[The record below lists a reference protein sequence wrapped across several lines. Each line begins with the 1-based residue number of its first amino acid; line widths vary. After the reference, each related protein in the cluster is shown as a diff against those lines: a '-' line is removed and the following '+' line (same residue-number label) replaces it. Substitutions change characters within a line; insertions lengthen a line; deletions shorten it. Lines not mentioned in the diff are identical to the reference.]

1 MSDKA
6 ESPVASDVSTP
17 AASDWL
23 AAAMPR
29 LGEAAYSWNLDTD
42 EMAWTP
48 GAREL
53 LDIGADAEIA
63 TGAGFLAR
71 MEETARATRPAQLA
85 ELRSSGASLEL
96 EYRFE
101 ASGNQPLWLE
111 ERLLWTPH
119 PGGKGTV
126 RGIVRNISDRKRREA
141 RLDYLASNDDLTGLL
156 NRARLR
162 ERLAHVLAYALR
174 FKAPCA
180 FFIIAI
186 DNLTRV
192 NEAYGFDVADEMIVS
207 ICRRLESVL
216 RAGDV
221 LGRVGSAKFGVILP
235 DCEGPDMG
243 RAAERLLAVV
253 RDEVFETRAGPVSAT
268 VSIGGVSLP
277 GFARTTH
284 DAISFAEEA
293 LDQAK
298 HAGRDTFVPYQANF
312 QVQSGRKRNI
322 SVANQI
328 LSALKEGRMQLA
340 FQPIV
345 DARTGERRFYEC
357 LARLMKADGTPIP
370 AGEFIPVAEKLGLVR
385 LIDRRVAELAIE
397 MLHEMPGLTTTMNVS
412 GMTAMDVNWL
422 RRFIDLVR
430 AHREVA
436 PRLTVEITE
445 TIAIHDIEDSVR
457 FVATLR
463 DIGCGVAIDDFGA
476 GYTSFRNLKAVPVDL
491 VKIDGTFIRGI
502 HQQPDNRVFVRAL
515 MDLARNFNVKVV
527 GEMVGEPEEAKVL
540 AGMGVDYLQGF
551 LYGKPELGRP
561 ETPETLIMTPRNIAG

>member
-6 ESPVASDVSTP
+6 ESPVASADP
-17 AASDWL
+17 AQAGGEWL
-23 AAAMPR
+23 AATMPR
-29 LGEAAYSWNLDTD
+29 LGEAAYCWNLDTD
-42 EMAWTP
+42 EIAWTP
-48 GAREL
+48 GVREL
-53 LDIGADAEIA
+53 LALDDADLIA
-63 TGAGFLAR
+63 TGEGFLGRVEDAAR
-71 MEETARATRPAQLA
+71 LARPAQIA
-85 ELRSSGASLEL
+85 EMQASGASLEL
-96 EYRFE
+96 EYRFQ
-101 ASGNQPLWLE
+101 STSRQPLWLE
-111 ERLLWTPH
+111 ERLIWTAG
-119 PGGKGTV
+119 PGEKGSL
-126 RGIVRNISDRKRREA
+126 RGVLRNVSDRKRREA

-156 NRARLR
+156 NRTRLR

-192 NEAYGFDVADEMIVS
+192 NEAYGFDVADEMIVA
-207 ICRRLESVL
+207 ICRRLEGVL
-216 RAGDV
+216 RAGDI

-235 DCEGPDMG
+235 DCGEADMP
-243 RAAERLLAVV
+243 RAAERLLAVI

-357 LARLMKADGTPIP
+357 LARLMKSDGTPIP
-370 AGEFIPVAEKLGLVR
+370 AAEFIPVAEKLGLVR

-397 MLHEMPGLTTTMNVS
+397 TLHELPTLTTTINVS

-457 FVATLR
+457 FVAALR
-463 DIGCGVAIDDFGA
+463 ELGCGVAIDDFGA

-527 GEMVGEPEEAKVL
+527 GEMVGEPEEAQVL

-561 ETPETLIMTPRNIAG
+561 ATPETLISTPRNVAR